1 MGLLKGLAL
10 LPLAPVEG
18 VVWIA
23 RQIQAEVDRQAL
35 DPEAVMEQL
44 RELQREVDEG
54 RITEEQY
61 EAAEEELLDRLDA
74 LQVEEGTE

>member
-23 RQIQAEVDRQAL
+23 RQIQTEVDRQAL
-35 DPEAVMEQL
+35 DPESIIA
-44 RELQREVDEG
+44 ELERMQAALEEG
-54 RITEEQY
+54 HLTE
-61 EAAEEELLDRLDA
+61 AEYQPVEDELLDRLEA
-74 LQVEEGTE
+74 MEGLQ